1 MVKTRPRRFDPALGH
16 HRTWARRWICA
27 NVSLA
32 DGAVAHFA
40 VTAVASYLKTQFP
53 GQQVYGSHGF
63 RALQL
68 VTCGGQFDS
77 STGHYLSNIV
87 VYTSLVATT
96 PPGQM

>member
-1 MVKTRPRRFDPALGH
+1 
-16 HRTWARRWICA
+16 
-27 NVSLA
+27 VSLA

-40 VTAVASYLKTQFP
+40 VTTVASYLKTQFP
-53 GQQVYGSHGF
+53 AQKVYASHGD

-77 STGHYLSNIV
+77 STGHYLSNVV

-96 PPGQM
+96 PAGQK